1 MKMQKKEV
9 EKLLGLKKSYIDYL
23 IRKEWVLP
31 KKKGQFFDFSEE
43 DIEKIKLLRVLKSLR
58 VSEEDIGR
66 WNEQKASFDDILAGT
81 EMKLNDEVK
90 KLLGALEMIQ
100 EMRTCCTTSQTIPAN
115 YYWEKIRFSKD
126 KASKEFMGKF
136 ELEDISDWAE
146 FHINTERIAKC
157 PYCGK
162 ENSVDVEEYIYD
174 ETMEEKSCG
183 TEKYSYFEV
192 DDCRCH
198 SCGKRFVAKGYI
210 CEYPVGVYDSHEIK
224 TIKNEEAE

>member
-58 VSEEDIGR
+58 VSEEDVGR

-90 KLLGALEMIQ
+90 KLLGALEMNQ
-100 EMRTCCTTSQTIPAN
+100 EMRTC
-115 YYWEKIRFSKD
+115 
-126 KASKEFMGKF
+126 
-136 ELEDISDWAE
+136 
-146 FHINTERIAKC
+146 
-157 PYCGK
+157 
-162 ENSVDVEEYIYD
+162 
-174 ETMEEKSCG
+174 
-183 TEKYSYFEV
+183 
-192 DDCRCH
+192 
-198 SCGKRFVAKGYI
+198 
-210 CEYPVGVYDSHEIK
+210 
-224 TIKNEEAE
+224 